1 MKTTMRIIG
10 AGLVI
15 IGLMAVAGSGNDC
28 DGHCMENA
36 NSLGDMLLISAGGIV
51 AMCFGGFLVWISDD
65 E

>member
-1 MKTTMRIIG
+1 MKTVTRIMG

-36 NSLGDMLLISAGGIV
+36 NSLSDMLLISAGGIV